1 MNCPVGPRWAILA
14 GALFL
19 IVPTTAQAQ
28 APAPAANEA
37 AELAKKLSNPV
48 ASLISVPFQNNWDYG
63 LGTTNASKYTLNFQP
78 VVPITLN
85 EKWNLIVRTII
96 PYVSFGALSP
106 SSSGA
111 GGLGDTVQS
120 FFLSPK
126 EPTSG
131 GWIVGVGPALLYPTA
146 TSRSTGSGKWAAGPT
161 GVLLKQENGWTYGLL
176 ANWLWSYAGP
186 ESRASV
192 NATFLQPFLTYT
204 TKTYTTIGLN
214 TESTYDWTNRDW
226 NVPLNLTLSQ
236 LLKVGGKPVSVTL
249 GGRYYATTPTGGP
262 DWGLRFVVTLLFPK

>member
-1 MNCPVGPRWAILA
+1 MKRVAIALA
-14 GALFL
+14 PLL
-19 IVPTTAQAQ
+19 LLRLT
-28 APAPAANEA
+28 APAQSTPSAPVVDEA

-63 LGTTNASKYTLNFQP
+63 LGTTNASKYILNFQP
-78 VVPITLN
+78 VVPVTLN
-85 EKWNLIVRTII
+85 EKWNLIVRTIV
-96 PYVSFGALSP
+96 PYVSFGALTP
-106 SSSGA
+106 TSSGA

-131 GWIVGVGPALLYPTA
+131 GWILGVGPVLLYPTA

-161 GVLLKQENGWTYGLL
+161 VVLLKQEHGWTYGFLG
-176 ANWLWSYAGP
+176 NHLWSFAGP

-214 TESTYDWTNRDW
+214 TESTYDWANDAW
-226 NVPLNLTLSQ
+226 SVPLNLSVSQ
-236 LLKVGGKPVSVTL
+236 LLKVGGKPVSFSL
-249 GGRYYATTPTGGP
+249 GGRYYATSPAGGP

>member
-1 MNCPVGPRWAILA
+1 MRSEPTVCAA
-14 GALFL
+14 AALVVL
-19 IVPTTAQAQ
+19 LGVPARGEAQSAD
-28 APAPAANEA
+28 EA

-48 ASLISVPFQNNWDYG
+48 ASLISVPFQNNWDTG
-63 LGTTNASKYTLNFQP
+63 LGTTDASKYVLNFQP
-78 VVPITLN
+78 VIPITLN
-85 EKWNLIVRTII
+85 EKWNLITRTIV

-106 SSSGA
+106 TGSGA

-120 FFLSPK
+120 FFLSPR

-146 TSRSTGSGKWAAGPT
+146 TSRPTGSGKWAAGPT
-161 GVLLKQENGWTYGLL
+161 AVLLKQEHGWTFGLL

-186 ESRASV
+186 ESRPSV

-204 TKTYTTIGLN
+204 TTKALTVGLN
-214 TESTYDWTNRDW
+214 TESTYDWTNDAW
-226 NVPLNLTLSQ
+226 TVPLNLSVSQ
-236 LLKVGGKPVSVTL
+236 LLKVGGKPMSFTV

>member
-1 MNCPVGPRWAILA
+1 MRSERTACALLAFGVLLGSAPR
-14 GALFL
+14 GN
-19 IVPTTAQAQ
+19 AQ
-28 APAPAANEA
+28 APAAGADEA

-48 ASLISVPFQNNWDYG
+48 ASLISLPLQNNWDYG
-63 LGTTNASKYTLNFQP
+63 LGTTNATRYTLNFQP
-78 VVPITLN
+78 VIPITLN
-85 EKWNLIVRTII
+85 EKWNLIARTIV

-106 SSSGA
+106 GGSGA

-131 GWIVGVGPALLYPTA
+131 GWILGAGPVLLYPTA
-146 TSRSTGSGKWAAGPT
+146 TSRSTGSGKWAGGPT
-161 GVLLKQENGWTYGLL
+161 VVLLKQDSGWTYGLL
-176 ANWLWSYAGP
+176 ANHLWSFAGP
-186 ESRASV
+186 ESRGSV

-204 TKTYTTIGLN
+204 TKKATTLGLN
-214 TESTYDWTNRDW
+214 TESTYDWTSDRW
-226 NVPLNLTLSQ
+226 TVPLNLSVSQ
-236 LLKVGGKPVSVTL
+236 LLKVGGKPVSVSL